1 MSRRVRIAAVALLA
15 LTLVL
20 QTPSA
25 SAATRDR
32 EVLNPGFVAR
42 VIRTIKK
49 VLKPLTPEVLDDSIV
64 APNPPKP

>member
-15 LTLVL
+15 LSLVL

-32 EVLNPGFVAR
+32 EVLNPGFIER
-42 VIRTIKK
+42 VIRTVRK
-49 VLKPLTPEVLDDSIV
+49 VLKPLTPGVQDDV
-64 APNPPKP
+64 PTPGPPKP

>member
-15 LTLVL
+15 LSLVL

-32 EVLNPGFVAR
+32 EVFNPGFIER
-42 VIRTIKK
+42 VIRTVKK
-49 VLKPLTPEVLDDSIV
+49 ILKPLTPGVQDEVPYIG
-64 APNPPKP
+64 PPKP